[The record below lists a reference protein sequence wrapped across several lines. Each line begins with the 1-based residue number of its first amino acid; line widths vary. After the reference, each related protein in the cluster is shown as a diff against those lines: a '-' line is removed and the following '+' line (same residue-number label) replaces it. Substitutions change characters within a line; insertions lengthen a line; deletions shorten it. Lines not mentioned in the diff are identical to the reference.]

1 MKPLTALILLCA
13 ALACPGCLALTA
25 QMTLPASEQ
34 SGGFGGSITG
44 SWLFPTGGKAPV
56 QIQK

>member
-1 MKPLTALILLCA
+1 MKSTTLLILLCA
-13 ALACPGCLALTA
+13 VLACPGCLTLTG
-25 QMTLPASEQ
+25 QVTLPAGER

-44 SWLFPTGGKAPV
+44 QWLFPSGGKVPV